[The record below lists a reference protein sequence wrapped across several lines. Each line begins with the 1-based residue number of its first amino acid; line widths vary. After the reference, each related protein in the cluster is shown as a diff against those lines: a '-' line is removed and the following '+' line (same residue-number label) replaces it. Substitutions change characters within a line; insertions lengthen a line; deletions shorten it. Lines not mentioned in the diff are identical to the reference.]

1 VELSS
6 SAVNH
11 LEPTGAQRAT
21 VGFEEMGKGAMDES
35 STFMPSINT
44 STDNADKISERELSK
59 NTTD

>member
-1 VELSS
+1 M
-6 SAVNH
+6 
-11 LEPTGAQRAT
+11 
-21 VGFEEMGKGAMDES
+21 VGFEETGKGATDES